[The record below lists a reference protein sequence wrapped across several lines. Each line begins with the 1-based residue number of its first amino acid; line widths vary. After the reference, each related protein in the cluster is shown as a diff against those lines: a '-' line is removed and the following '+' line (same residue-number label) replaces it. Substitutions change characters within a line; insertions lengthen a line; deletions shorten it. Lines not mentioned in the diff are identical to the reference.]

1 MRRQEL
7 REILDSY
14 LGDELLVETNHE
26 ILRHLED
33 CPACRRE
40 LAARRDLRT
49 QLRCAVKNAPE
60 AQINPAFASRLTNDL
75 QAAALRPTF
84 FEKFKTP
91 GFFGNPSILAAA
103 FALLILMFG
112 IRFLLRS
119 VFNPNNIA
127 VSNQSN
133 EMARPAESP
142 MLQAVQIAW
151 RELTEYAVGDHKNC
165 ALQFKLTEDP
175 ISLDEAAA
183 RYGKY
188 NKDWDKAVFAPL
200 REAFGEKGFGKIELL
215 ESHSCVFDGRR
226 FAHVVLRYRLKTIS
240 VLVTDTDLPPENGDV
255 FRSQFDE
262 TMRVNGFRTAHH
274 AVFVVSDLTEKE
286 NSTIAKAILPAVSRH
301 IEKAGA

>member
-1 MRRQEL
+1 
-7 REILDSY
+7 
-14 LGDELLVETNHE
+14 LLVETNHE

-40 LAARRDLRT
+40 LAARCDLRT

-112 IRFLLRS
+112 IWFLLRS

-133 EMARPAESP
+133 EMA
-142 MLQAVQIAW
+142 
-151 RELTEYAVGDHKNC
+151 
-165 ALQFKLTEDP
+165 
-175 ISLDEAAA
+175 
-183 RYGKY
+183 
-188 NKDWDKAVFAPL
+188 
-200 REAFGEKGFGKIELL
+200 
-215 ESHSCVFDGRR
+215 
-226 FAHVVLRYRLKTIS
+226 
-240 VLVTDTDLPPENGDV
+240 
-255 FRSQFDE
+255 
-262 TMRVNGFRTAHH
+262 
-274 AVFVVSDLTEKE
+274 
-286 NSTIAKAILPAVSRH
+286 
-301 IEKAGA
+301 